1 MFKKVAKNA
10 LFLSSSQVFSR
21 LIGLAYFM
29 LLARF
34 LTVEKFGVYAF
45 TLSFVYNFIP
55 VADFGIERLVLRD
68 ISREPEKT
76 SFYLARL
83 LPLRIV
89 LATAAYSLILLSGL
103 ILGQPMSQIIYLA
116 IFGLALFP
124 YNLTFLLSSF
134 LNAKEKMKY
143 TAMVNLVLICLTV
156 LFGIIFVYFKLG
168 LEIILFSYPLA
179 NLILAII
186 LLGIGRKL
194 GMSLGWNIDWEFWK
208 TCLKES
214 WVFATLTIIAVF
226 YLRISIVAVNLL
238 KGSVAT
244 GLYGTSFK
252 FIEGLILI
260 PQSLSLALFPVCAR
274 LSKVDLPKL
283 RKVYFRGVLI
293 LFLLSLPIAL
303 SFSFFAK
310 IIITVPYGAKY
321 LSASP
326 TLPVLGLA
334 AILFFVN
341 ALAGNIIQNSEKVKM
356 FISLFF
362 LNFVF
367 EIILC
372 LSLIPRWGIVGAAW
386 SVVGGEVFA
395 LVINNLLVF
404 NILRPAK
411 QC

>member
-10 LFLSSSQVFSR
+10 LFLSSSQAFSR
-21 LIGLAYFM
+21 LIGLAYFVI
-29 LLARF
+29 LARF
-34 LTVEKFGVYAF
+34 LTVEKFGVYTF

-76 SFYLARL
+76 AFFLSRL
-83 LPLRIV
+83 LPLRII
-89 LATAAYSLILLSGL
+89 LATAAYSLILLLGL
-103 ILGQPMSQIIYLA
+103 ILKPSGPQIIYLA

-143 TAMVNLVLICLTV
+143 TAMVNLALILLTV
-156 LFGIIFVYFKLG
+156 LFGITFVYFKLG
-168 LEIILFSYPLA
+168 LEMILFSYPLA

-186 LLGIGRKL
+186 LLRTSRKFGL
-194 GMSLGWNIDWEFWK
+194 SLGWTIDWEFWK
-208 TCLKES
+208 RCLKES

-226 YLRISIVAVNLL
+226 YLRISIVAINLL

-283 RKVYFRGVLI
+283 KKVYFKGIFI

-303 SFSFFAK
+303 SFSLFAK
-310 IIITVPYGAKY
+310 TIITVPYGAKY
-321 LSASP
+321 LSAST
-326 TLPVLGLA
+326 TLPVFGLA
-334 AILFFVN
+334 TILSFIN

-356 FISLFF
+356 YIPLFF
-362 LNFVF
+362 SNFVF

-372 LSLIPRWGIVGAAW
+372 LFLIPRWGIVGAAW

-395 LVINNLLVF
+395 LVINNLLVL

-411 QC
+411 QW